1 MKSYKEQKNSCKFV
15 GCMYISQYKIFHDF
29 FFHCDDDDASFVVV
43 DMVLEMDNPGD
54 NP

>member
-1 MKSYKEQKNSCKFV
+1 
-15 GCMYISQYKIFHDF
+15 MYISQYKIFHDF
-29 FFHCDDDDASFVVV
+29 FFHCDDASFVVV